1 MAGLSGLPQHLQMK
15 VLSMLDDGAFD
26 KVVEGATAHAHAG
39 ARAAPVR
46 APDTTFLHPV
56 STPFHGQRAIE
67 DINARGLAVFD
78 NFLGQT
84 AAKTIR
90 AAAMDI
96 AARGLMRRARM
107 GKDGTQWADARARG
121 DSMIW
126 VNDLAAMLEGPQAD
140 RTCTGAL
147 DIDGVNENAMA
158 DGRCAQEAAAAI
170 EEIGRAVDK
179 LKAAGEEICCAIG
192 GQFECSKMTFQLAHY
207 SDGARYVRHS
217 DVGPQTADR
226 RLTCIYYLNPNWK
239 REDGGE
245 LRLYLP
251 LGSGRAGTGKVQSYF
266 DPCDVAPRMDRLIIF
281 RSEIEHEV
289 LPSMASRLALSGW
302 IYSPVSIESCFPEL
316 LLREMP
322 DLDMPENAALVGM
335 GPNAASTFCRLRSAQ
350 WSLSGGC
357 SRASSSS
364 ESAASEEGMLGGSY
378 VVPRK
383 GPIKAFSQEQH
394 GSSPSLQER
403 HRNSPSSHERHRS
416 SPSVRVSYPTDP
428 ATYGHSSLTDALSGL
443 VVVSGAAVT
452 PPASN
457 PPSNRRSDPIEGDCS
472 RMHGNGKIFVSVVAY
487 RDPECPATIADLFAK
502 ARHPEKVFVG
512 LITQCDPEA
521 DDECLLENYQ
531 AKKSGAVQSERT
543 INKYSVDN
551 IKIIMNGMYVSGKV
565 GQFTLEGL

>member
-26 KVVEGATAHAHAG
+26 KVVQGATAHAPES

-46 APDTTFLHPV
+46 APDTTFLRPV
-56 STPFHGQRAIE
+56 STPFHGQRAIV
-67 DINARGLAVFD
+67 DIKARGLAVFD
-78 NFLGQT
+78 NFLGQS
-84 AAKTIR
+84 AAEGIR
-90 AAAMDI
+90 TAAMDI

-126 VNDLAAMLEGPQAD
+126 VNDLAAMLEGLQAD
-140 RTCTGAL
+140 RTCAGAP
-147 DIDGVNENAMA
+147 DIDGVSENAMA

-226 RLTCIYYLNPNWK
+226 RLTCIYYLNPNWQ
-239 REDGGE
+239 RQDGGE

-251 LGSGRAGTGKVQSYF
+251 SGSGRAGSGKVQYF

-335 GPNAASTFCRLRSAQ
+335 GPNATSTFCRLRSTQ

-364 ESAASEEGMLGGSY
+364 ESAKDG
-378 VVPRK
+378 
-383 GPIKAFSQEQH
+383 H
-394 GSSPSLQER
+394 G
-403 HRNSPSSHERHRS
+403 
-416 SPSVRVSYPTDP
+416 
-428 ATYGHSSLTDALSGL
+428 SLTDALGGL
-443 VVVSGAAVT
+443 CVVSGADVT
-452 PPASN
+452 PPAST
-457 PPSNRRSDPIEGDCS
+457 PPSNRRSDPNQGECS

-487 RDPECPATIADLFAK
+487 RDPECPGTIADLFAK
-502 ARHPEKVFVG
+502 AMHPGKLFVG

-531 AKKSGAVQSERT
+531 AYIKKSGAVQSERT
-543 INKYSVDN
+543 IKKYNDNN
-551 IKIIMNGMYVSGKV
+551 IKIIMYGM
-565 GQFTLEGL
+565 